1 MENQQASTQFRILME
16 YMDLEELDL
25 KHPKFEEIGAKYRFV
40 RDYFLYSVLNQ
51 AKFYKLSRGMMKFI
65 RRQFMNYLLTKPLPR
80 GFVPLV
86 IKNKPTRYLI
96 NRKGIVLIREN
107 LMILKNSI
115 DSKGYVRVNVTFK
128 DENQSIAYFR
138 VHRLV
143 AITFIPN
150 PDNKEQVNHKDGNK
164 LNNNVDNLEWC
175 TNDENMR
182 HATLNNLR
190 PSGESCKL
198 SKLKAIDVIEIK
210 NSDKN
215 INYLSKV
222 YGVHPSTINNILIG
236 YTWKNVC
243 GFNDY
248 RKDVE

>member
-16 YMDLEELDL
+16 NIDLEELDL

-40 RDYFLYSVLNQ
+40 RDYFLYSIPNQ
-51 AKFYKLSRGMMKFI
+51 AKFYKLKIGVMKFI

-115 DSKGYVRVNVTFK
+115 DRKGYVRVNVSFK
-128 DENQSIAYFR
+128 DKNQSIKYFR
-138 VHRLV
+138 LHRLV
-143 AITFIPN
+143 ATTFIPN

-164 LNNNVDNLEWC
+164 LNNNDDNLEWC

-182 HATLNNLR
+182 HAALNYLR

-210 NSDKN
+210 NSDKD
-215 INYLSKV
+215 ISYLSKV
-222 YGVHPSTINNILIG
+222 YGVLPSTINNILIG
-236 YTWKNVC
+236 YTWKNVY

-248 RKDVE
+248 RKDVG